1 MKREQLYL
9 TNRSARALGELSD
22 MEMYR
27 IFVMTFSHFKF
38 ILFIE
43 IMNQEIQKFNKSK
56 KIIISV
62 AEVLKESK
70 LLNQLRSPHM

>member
-1 MKREQLYL
+1 
-9 TNRSARALGELSD
+9 

-27 IFVMTFSHFKF
+27 IFVMTFSDSKF

-43 IMNQEIQKFNKSK
+43 ITNQEIQKFNKSK
-56 KIIISV
+56 KRIVSV

-70 LLNQLRSPHM
+70 LLNQLRLPPMYLYLMKY